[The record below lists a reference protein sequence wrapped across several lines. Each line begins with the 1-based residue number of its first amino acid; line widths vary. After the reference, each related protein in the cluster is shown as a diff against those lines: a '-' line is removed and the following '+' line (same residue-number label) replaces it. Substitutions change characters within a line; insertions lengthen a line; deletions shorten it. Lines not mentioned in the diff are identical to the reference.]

1 MARKRAADV
10 VAEDDQNDTDRPA
23 MKTPGEDLAT
33 YERELRTLKEKK
45 KAAVRIVNKRIKL
58 IENAIA
64 MLSDEILGEV
74 GAHTG
79 SLFDADDDES

>member
-1 MARKRAADV
+1 MARKRTADV
-10 VAEDDQNDTDRPA
+10 VVEEDRGEDERPA
-23 MKTPGEDLAT
+23 KKTPGQDLAT

-45 KAAVRIVNKRIKL
+45 KAANKVVNERIKL
-58 IENAIA
+58 IENAIG
-64 MLSDEILGEV
+64 MLADEILETP